1 MLSRC
6 TLEGISRETDKETAP
21 QGRQSDHRGV
31 TWSHVETSVASVK
44 ISLGHPGF
52 LFGNVLDVLSSIYH
66 LSLSKYHVQAN
77 SCNQF
82 FQWYTTWVPTL
93 PRKSSPP
100 LCFACIVPILLPTKR
115 AKHKLKPQRAVVALQ
130 WHLPLLLPL
139 LVNDPRQFSTY
150 KHINIPLDS
159 IWGPRRSY
167 NWAFRSNWNPIW
179 MRRCKRQPLIASCD
193 HRNLHTLFRGVD
205 FQTYLLSSNQS
216 LREKS
221 RKFN

>member
-1 MLSRC
+1 MVTCWDFRGFGEDKPWTSWLSFWKCAGC
-6 TLEGISRETDKETAP
+6 TI
-21 QGRQSDHRGV
+21 
-31 TWSHVETSVASVK
+31 
-44 ISLGHPGF
+44 IY
-52 LFGNVLDVLSSIYH
+52 LSSIY

-150 KHINIPLDS
+150 KHINFPLDS
-159 IWGPRRSY
+159 IWGPPRGY
-167 NWAFRSNWNPIW
+167 NWAFRSNRNPIW

-193 HRNLHTLFRGVD
+193 HRNLHTFPWSRFSDLPTF
-205 FQTYLLSSNQS
+205 FQPESQ
-216 LREKS
+216 REKS
-221 RKFN
+221 

>member
-1 MLSRC
+1 M
-6 TLEGISRETDKETAP
+6 
-21 QGRQSDHRGV
+21 
-31 TWSHVETSVASVK
+31 
-44 ISLGHPGF
+44 
-52 LFGNVLDVLSSIYH
+52 
-66 LSLSKYHVQAN
+66 
-77 SCNQF
+77 
-82 FQWYTTWVPTL
+82 
-93 PRKSSPP
+93 
-100 LCFACIVPILLPTKR
+100 
-115 AKHKLKPQRAVVALQ
+115 VALQ

-221 RKFN
+221 RKFNSHFKNYLQNFKVRLTHHLLYQMHQREPSYVLTVNAELTFEIRPIQSFTDERQIQFRSIWRIIGADPDEKKGFESRNFRFFFPTSCGWHRLLISRLMDGCRLIYLQC